1 MAVINNANPLVKHF
15 RQPALYIKL
24 TSGGKFW
31 KEGSLELP
39 VTGELPVYPMTTR
52 DEITLRTPD
61 ALISGTSVVDV
72 IQSCCPSIKNAWEM
86 PSVDVDTT
94 LIAIRIASYG
104 PTMAIGSTCPKCGAE
119 HDYDVELTSVL
130 GSVSM
135 PDYSKTVEL
144 SDGLSIKL
152 KPLTY
157 AQISKSGN
165 IVFEEEKLIQTLA
178 DPDLDPDVRKAK
190 YTEHISKMVELNIET
205 IANCTASITTE
216 EGDIVL
222 DSKFIKEYYS
232 NSESTVLRK
241 VQETIEELAKSISIK
256 PVDVQCTECETELKL
271 SIDFDYASFFAR
283 GF

>member
-1 MAVINNANPLVKHF
+1 MVQINNANPLVKHF

-24 TSGGKFW
+24 TSEGKFW

-72 IQSCCPSIKNAWEM
+72 IQSCCPNIKNAWEM
-86 PSVDVDTT
+86 PSIDVDTT

-130 GSVSM
+130 SSVSM

-144 SDGLSIKL
+144 SDGLSIRL

-165 IVFEEEKLIQTLA
+165 TVFEEEKLIQTLA
-178 DPDLDPDVRKAK
+178 DPDLDPEIRKVK
-190 YTEHISKMVELNIET
+190 YNEHINKMVELNIET

-216 EGDIVL
+216 EGNIVS
-222 DSKFIKEYYS
+222 DSKFIREYYS

-241 VQETIEELAKSISIK
+241 VQETIEELAKF
-256 PVDVQCTECETELKL
+256 T
-271 SIDFDYASFFAR
+271 
-283 GF
+283 

>member
-1 MAVINNANPLVKHF
+1 MAQINNANPLVKHF

-24 TSGGKFW
+24 TSEGKFW

-104 PTMAIGSTCPKCGAE
+104 PTMAIGSTCPKCGTE

-144 SDGLSIKL
+144 PDGLSIRL
-152 KPLTY
+152 RPLTY

-165 IVFEEEKLIQTLA
+165 TVFEEEKLIQTLA
-178 DPDLDPDVRKAK
+178 DPDLDPEVRKVK
-190 YTEHISKMVELNIET
+190 YNEHISTMVDLNIET

-216 EGDIVL
+216 EGDVVA
-222 DSKFIKEYYS
+222 DAKFIREYYA
-232 NSESTVLRK
+232 NSESTVIRK
-241 VQETIEELAKSISIK
+241 VQETIEEFAKAITIQ
-256 PVDVQCTECETELKL
+256 PVDVVCTECEHEFKL
-271 SIDFDYASFFAR
+271 AIDFDYASFFAR